1 MGSKEVAFYPL
12 NYNISVMILE
22 TGEAVLRLK
31 LHCVCDISSLKHLK
45 CIFPVRNIML

>member
-12 NYNISVMILE
+12 NYNSSVMISE
-22 TGEAVLRLK
+22 TEEAVLRLK
-31 LHCVCDISSLKHLK
+31 LDCVCDISSLKHLK